1 MKFNKNWIFYFFL
14 LPLMTGV
21 AQANSQTLYLSKPGW
36 KITIPEGYLLKDT
49 MQNSPFVDSPEVWKG
64 EDRVSY
70 PHNILFAI
78 EKDSYR
84 KMVAANSASAIWM
97 PYDSTREG
105 SWDEFIRRSD
115 SLLLKVINV
124 EGIKTDTTIGT
135 VVLAGIQFD
144 KMEMTTNIFGNA
156 ILWSINLSA
165 PFGDHALLITISY
178 TDEKEKDRLLDMVK
192 KSSFSNRH

>member
-1 MKFNKNWIFYFFL
+1 MKFHKNRISYFFVL
-14 LPLMTGV
+14 ILTTVL
-21 AQANSQTLYLSKPGW
+21 AQANGQTLYLSRPGW
-36 KITIPEGYLLKDT
+36 KVTIPEGYRLKDT
-49 MQNSPFVDSPEVWKG
+49 LQNSPLVDSPEVWKG

-70 PHNILFAI
+70 PHNILFTI

-105 SWDEFIRRSD
+105 SWDEFIRRGD
-115 SLLLKVINV
+115 SLLLKVIDV
-124 EGIKTDTTIGT
+124 EGIKTDTTIST
-135 VVLAGIQFD
+135 VVLAGIHFD

-156 ILWSINLSA
+156 ILRSINLSA

-178 TDEKEKDRLLDMVK
+178 TDEKEKDRLLDMIK
-192 KSSFSNRH
+192 KSSFSSK